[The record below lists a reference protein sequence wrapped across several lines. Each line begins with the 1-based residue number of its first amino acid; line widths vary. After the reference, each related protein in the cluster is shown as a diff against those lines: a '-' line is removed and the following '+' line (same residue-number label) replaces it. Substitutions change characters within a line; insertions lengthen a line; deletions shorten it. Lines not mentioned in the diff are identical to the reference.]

1 MNLSITSQK
10 SNPFKTKDLSF
21 VDDDNIV
28 LFRKSLNAQNPTI
41 LLTKLQKPARLF
53 IANDNTS
60 LSGFCYGENFNVNS
74 YVDRRLPPG
83 RDPCGHRR
91 RKQSGGLRL

>member
-10 SNPFKTKDLSF
+10 SNHQETKDFSF
-21 VDDDNIV
+21 VSGDIIV
-28 LFRKSLNAQNPTI
+28 LFHKSCYAHQSNKLITTI
-41 LLTKLQKPARLF
+41 QKPARLVA
-53 IANDNTS
+53 ANDPSS
-60 LSGFCYGENFNVNS
+60 LSGFCYGENLNVNS
-74 YVDRRLPPG
+74 YVDRRLSPG

>member
-10 SNPFKTKDLSF
+10 SNPEKTKDLSF
-21 VDDDNIV
+21 VNGDIIV
-28 LFRKSLNAQNPTI
+28 LFNKSPNAQEPEN
-41 LLTKLQKPARLF
+41 LLTTIQKPARF
-53 IANDNTS
+53 VIANDHPS
-60 LSGFCYGENFNVNS
+60 LSGFCDGEYFNVNS

-91 RKQSGGLRL
+91 RKQIGGLRL